1 MTTLLTSPTERHT
14 PSIENHSP
22 LAAACAQLRSAS
34 DHLGFDEGM
43 HAMLA
48 HPRRE
53 MTVAVPLRRDNGET
67 TVVTGYRVQHNLSR
81 GPAKGGVRFHPAVTL
96 DEVRALAMWMTW
108 KCALLDVP
116 YGGAK
121 GGVAIDPSKFSN
133 PELERITRRYTSEI
147 SPILGPA
154 QDIPAP
160 DIGTDEQ
167 TMAWMMDTYS
177 VNQGYTIGGVVT
189 GKPFALG
196 GSLGR
201 PSATSRGVVH
211 VALAALRS
219 TDIDPETATAAVQG
233 YGKVGGGVVDFLC
246 EAGVRVTAVS
256 DQYGAV
262 AAPAGID
269 PLALRAH
276 ASATGSVVQC
286 PGTSEI
292 DPEDVLTA
300 DVDLLVPAAVESV
313 LHSGNADR
321 VKARVIAEG
330 ANGPTTPAADAVL
343 TERGVVI
350 VPDILAN
357 AGGVVVSY
365 FEWVQSNQSYRWSAE
380 LVDERLSARMSE
392 AWTGVTD
399 FARQRGLTLR
409 EAATVLAV
417 QRVAEAHR
425 LRGLYP

>member
-1 MTTLLTSPTERHT
+1 MTSTLTPPTT
-14 PSIENHSP
+14 TDASP
-22 LAAACAQLRSAS
+22 LDAALAQLRQAA

-48 HPRRE
+48 QSRRE

-121 GGVAIDPSKFSN
+121 GGVSIDPAAYST
-133 PELERITRRYTSEI
+133 PELERITRRYTSEL

-154 QDIPAP
+154 SDIPAP

-177 VNQGYTIGGVVT
+177 VTHGYTIGGVVT
-189 GKPFALG
+189 GKPLALG

-211 VALAALRS
+211 VALAALS
-219 TDIDPETATAAVQG
+219 SVGLAPAASTAAVQG

-256 DQYGAV
+256 DQYGAIS
-262 AAPAGID
+262 APAGVD
-269 PLALRAH
+269 PLGLRSH
-276 ASATGSVVQC
+276 VRETGSVVGC
-286 PGTSEI
+286 PGTTVM

-321 VKARVIAEG
+321 VQARVIAEG

-343 TERGVVI
+343 RERGVVV

-380 LVDERLSARMSE
+380 LVDERLAARMTE
-392 AWTGVTD
+392 AWTAVTD
-399 FARQRGLTLR
+399 FARLRDLSLR

>member
-1 MTTLLTSPTERHT
+1 MTSTLTPPTT
-14 PSIENHSP
+14 TDASP
-22 LAAACAQLRSAS
+22 LDAALAQLRQAA

-48 HPRRE
+48 QSRRE

-121 GGVAIDPSKFSN
+121 GGVSIDPAAYST
-133 PELERITRRYTSEI
+133 PELERITRRYTSEL

-154 QDIPAP
+154 SDIPAP

-177 VNQGYTIGGVVT
+177 VTHGYTIGGVVT
-189 GKPFALG
+189 GKPLALG

-211 VALAALRS
+211 VALAALS
-219 TDIDPETATAAVQG
+219 SVGLAPAASTAAVQG

-256 DQYGAV
+256 DQYGAIS
-262 AAPAGID
+262 APAGVD
-269 PLALRAH
+269 SLGLRSH
-276 ASATGSVVQC
+276 VRETGSVVGC
-286 PGTSEI
+286 PGTTVM

-321 VKARVIAEG
+321 VQARVIAEG

-343 TERGVVI
+343 RERGVVV

-380 LVDERLSARMSE
+380 LVDERLAARMTE
-392 AWTGVTD
+392 AWTAVTD
-399 FARQRGLTLR
+399 FARLRDLSLR